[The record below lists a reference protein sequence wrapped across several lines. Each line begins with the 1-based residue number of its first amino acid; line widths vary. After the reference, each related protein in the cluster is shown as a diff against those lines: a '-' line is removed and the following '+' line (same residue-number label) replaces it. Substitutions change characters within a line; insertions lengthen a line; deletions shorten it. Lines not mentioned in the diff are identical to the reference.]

1 MCGILFFCLYRIILL
16 YFFLFILNDNH
27 LFIFVLIAYLRKN
40 LFMTKKNNATYQ
52 KNDIVYQGIFVKE
65 ITLPLVR
72 IMSVRYI
79 KNVCNNN
86 VHNIESVIGAFKMEY
101 LENNKKNAR
110 LDLRLTSQT
119 KELLQKA
126 ATVAGLDLTAFTLSA
141 AIEKADEVLT
151 RRNSRILSN
160 RDRTRFLEILKKN
173 EPNQVLLDAVQEY
186 KAFQND

>member
-1 MCGILFFCLYRIILL
+1 MCSILFFRLYRIILL

-27 LFIFVLIAYLRKN
+27 LFIFMLIAYLRKN
-40 LFMTKKNNATYQ
+40 LFMIKKNNATYQ
-52 KNDIVYQGIFVKE
+52 KNDIAYQGIFVKE